1 MAGIYIHI
9 PYCKQKCSYC
19 DYHFSTNFN
28 SKEQMVQAI
37 VQELILRKNECNEAI
52 ETIYFGGGT
61 PSVLT
66 LDELNLIFSTI
77 FDHYSIAENPEITLE
92 ANPDDLSELK
102 IKALKSTPINRF
114 SIGVQSFFEE
124 DLRQMNRAHRA
135 EEALTAVKMVQNAG
149 FENITI
155 DLIYGSQTTTDEMWR
170 ENLQIA
176 LDLQVPHISSY
187 VLTVEDKTLL
197 QHQIVSGK
205 IPDIDEFK
213 QARHF
218 EILVKTLLDN
228 GFEQY
233 EISNFS
239 KPNCRSRHNSNY
251 WNGHLY
257 LGIGPSAHSY
267 DGKNRSWNMS
277 NNSIYIKKILSG
289 ELPSE
294 FEQLSAED
302 RFNELL
308 MIKFRTVEGLD
319 LQQIQQEF
327 PINFYEDLMQEL
339 MIHLDNQT
347 VAIHENHLVLTTKGK
362 FLADGI
368 AGDLFR
374 I

>member
-19 DYHFSTNFN
+19 DYHFSTHFN

-308 MIKFRTVEGLD
+308 MIKLRTVEGLD

>member
-19 DYHFSTNFN
+19 DYHFSTHFN

-267 DGKNRSWNMS
+267 DGKNRSWNVS

-308 MIKFRTVEGLD
+308 MIKLRTVEGLD

>member
-267 DGKNRSWNMS
+267 DGKNRSWNVS

-308 MIKFRTVEGLD
+308 MIKLRTVEGLD

>member
-267 DGKNRSWNMS
+267 DGKNRSWNVS
-277 NNSIYIKKILSG
+277 NNSIYIKEILSG

-308 MIKFRTVEGLD
+308 MIKLRTVEGLD